1 MPRNFLTD
9 GEDGAAPTAA
19 GPSQLGTRVEN
30 DTVRLP
36 HVIAMEQSSG
46 AQISGACFLDGFVGT
61 QPNVLGADSD
71 TGDEGCAFRFTE
83 GDPSDAG
90 SRIAFVRSVST
101 VLNGCRGPK
110 VDDPIVYPHAIDVIE
125 DRRDGEE
132 IDIVPER
139 PDYPVNPNSNSGNV
153 DPEVSISLVDGPGQH
168 SGVRTIEPVRSGLRT
183 REMASRPVFPIKVP
197 SRSLIPEAFPEEFAG
212 HVFDG
217 EFRSSHG
224 KSNVVQF
231 SSCRARAPHPASAA
245 GDDPSSSPAIPLG
258 ELVNA
263 VVLRLSNKRI
273 RLKVLRAS
281 GLGGGEDEGP
291 R

>member
-1 MPRNFLTD
+1 MRTGITSE
-9 GEDGAAPTAA
+9 GEDGAVGAAA

-46 AQISGACFLDGFVGT
+46 AQVGSACFLDGLVGT
-61 QPNVLGADSD
+61 QPDVLGADSD

-83 GDPSDAG
+83 GDASDAG

-101 VLNGCRGPK
+101 VLNGGGGPK

-125 DRRDGEE
+125 DRRDVEE
-132 IDIVPER
+132 INIVPER

-168 SGVRTIEPVRSGLRT
+168 PGVRTIEPVRSGLRT

-197 SRSLIPEAFPEEFAG
+197 TGSLIPEAFPEEFAG

-245 GDDPSSSPAIPLG
+245 GDAPSSSPAIPLG
-258 ELVNA
+258 EAVQA
-263 VVLRLSNKRI
+263 VVMRLANKRI
-273 RLKVLRAS
+273 RLRVAGPGRE
-281 GLGGGEDEGP
+281 EDD
-291 R
+291 RDQR